1 MRPSRSFVSWLAR
14 GTPDAKRRSARAMV
28 SAANAGD
35 EAATLQI
42 ALIASQLG
50 DMVYGKFEI
59 RDQFLVGFPC
69 PLCSRV
75 PL

>member
-1 MRPSRSFVSWLAR
+1 
-14 GTPDAKRRSARAMV
+14 MV
-28 SAANAGD
+28 SAADAGD
-35 EAATLQI
+35 AAAAVQI

-59 RDQFLVGFPC
+59 REQFLVGFPC

>member
-1 MRPSRSFVSWLAR
+1 
-14 GTPDAKRRSARAMV
+14 MV
-28 SAANAGD
+28 SAADAGDD
-35 EAATLQI
+35 EAALQI
-42 ALIASQLG
+42 TLIASQLG

-59 RDQFLVGFPC
+59 REQFLVGFPC